1 MELDQRP
8 ASDYQVTVRLGRR
21 GAQLESE
28 PLVELEGLAE
38 IPARHDRD
46 GVLGHG
52 LTVLHPSIPQGQDT
66 HQRDEGEELDEV
78 ADALELLPSVR
89 HHDRADEGEPDGRC
103 SQYEVAKPPPETGPW
118 TRGDISVR
126 LCRAFQ

>member
-21 GAQLESE
+21 AAQLEPE

-66 HQRDEGEELDEV
+66 HQRDEGEKPDEV
-78 ADALELLPSVR
+78 ADPRSSSHPYATTIAPT
-89 HHDRADEGEPDGRC
+89 RAN
-103 SQYEVAKPPPETGPW
+103 QTAVAASMK
-118 TRGDISVR
+118 
-126 LCRAFQ
+126 